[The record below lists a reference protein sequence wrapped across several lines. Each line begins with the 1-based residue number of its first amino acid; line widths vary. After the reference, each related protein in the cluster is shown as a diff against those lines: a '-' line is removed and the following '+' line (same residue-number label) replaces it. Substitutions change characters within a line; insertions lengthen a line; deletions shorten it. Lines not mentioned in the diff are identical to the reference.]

1 MIETILLISIWLVF
15 FAVLYFYWVVQN
27 KYTREAYDNAKVK
40 TLTLEVEKAVKHYK
54 EGKGKTLDA
63 KKLDALMKLLKQEVD
78 ALPKECVE
86 LKTLLNNTAVYFFK
100 SGVTRDTDGAKQTK
114 FL

>member
-15 FAVLYFYWVVQN
+15 FAVLYFYWMIQN
-27 KYTREAYDNAKVK
+27 KYTREAYEAARINA
-40 TLTLEVEKAVKHYK
+40 LTLEVDKVIKHHKAGNVKS
-54 EGKGKTLDA
+54 LDA
-63 KKLDALMKLLKQEVD
+63 KKLNTLMNLLRSEVD
-78 ALPKECVE
+78 TLPKECTE